1 MNRLGFVLSSRG
13 LRNSF
18 ARAGQ
23 VASRFGITAARM
35 DGRLQAFADALE
47 QYGANP
53 SLPITAA
60 VLDRNPRVAKR
71 LQERGVE
78 LCVHSFVHNDLS
90 QLPAAEQARQIG
102 RAIDL
107 FNRHGI
113 SFRGFRSP
121 YLKYNQATL
130 KAVERAG
137 FEYDSNLPFYWAPP
151 EFAGKLTAGE
161 QDGLRRGLD
170 FYKPVEFPAE
180 RSVPRLIGGLVEIPV
195 SLPDDEILLDRVGM
209 DAARIGDVW
218 LEMARMALKRGELFT
233 VQLHPERLTILRDA
247 LCRTLDF
254 ARTSGDFWI
263 ATLAEI
269 SAWWKRRATVGLN
282 LTSAGHD
289 LYGIDLT
296 GSAGQDLVLKV
307 IEPGGQQ
314 RGLEPGQTVAS
325 GVRPVI
331 GVGPGTSHDFRQ
343 YLRNEGY
350 LFEITEDKQDYAAFI
365 SHDIEVQTLER
376 TLAGAGG
383 PLIRLERWPR
393 PFRAAMAITGDIDC
407 LTLGDFLRRFRED

>member
-18 ARAGQ
+18 ERAGQ
-23 VASRFGITAARM
+23 VASRFGITAGRM
-35 DGRLQAFADALE
+35 DARLHSFADIVE
-47 QYGANP
+47 RYDVRP

-60 VLDRNPRVAKR
+60 VLDRNPQVAKR
-71 LQERGVE
+71 LQDRGVE

-90 QLPAAEQARQIG
+90 QLSAAEQVRQIG

-113 SFRGFRSP
+113 RFRGFRSP

-130 KAVERAG
+130 EAVEQAG

-151 EFAGKLTAGE
+151 GFASSLSAGE

-180 RSVPRLIGGLVEIPV
+180 RSLPRLTGGLIEIPV

-209 DAARIGDVW
+209 DPARIGDIW
-218 LEMARMALKRGELFT
+218 IEMARMALDRGELFT

-254 ARTSGDFWI
+254 ARGSGDFWL
-263 ATLAEI
+263 ATLSEI
-269 SAWWKRRATVGLN
+269 SDWWKRRAAAAFSV
-282 LTSAGHD
+282 TSAGRD

-296 GSAGQDLVLKV
+296 GSGRDDMALYLVR
-307 IEPGGQQ
+307 PGGQQ
-314 RGLEPGQTVAS
+314 DPLEQGQTVAS
-325 GVRPVI
+325 STRPLL
-331 GVGPGTSHDFRQ
+331 GVGPETSGNFRQ
-343 YLRNEGY
+343 YLINEGY
-350 LFEITEDKQDYAAFI
+350 LFDITDDGRTHSLWIQ
-365 SHDIEVQTLER
+365 HDITRHDLEEIPAR
-376 TLAGAGG
+376 VGG
-383 PLIRLERWPR
+383 PLIRVGRWPR

>member
-1 MNRLGFVLSSRG
+1 VNRLGFVLSSRG

-35 DGRLQAFADALE
+35 DGRLQAFADVVE

-71 LQERGVE
+71 LQDRGVE

-90 QLPAAEQARQIG
+90 QLTAAEQARQIG

-107 FNRHGI
+107 FSKHGI

-130 KAVERAG
+130 EAVEQAG

-151 EFAGKLTAGE
+151 EFAGKLSAGE

-170 FYKPVEFPAE
+170 FYRPVEFPAE
-180 RSVPRLIGGLVEIPV
+180 RSLPRFIGGLLEIPV

-209 DAARIGDVW
+209 DAVRIGDVW
-218 LEMARMALKRGELFT
+218 LEMARMALERGELFT

-263 ATLAEI
+263 ATLSEI
-269 SAWWKRRATVGLN
+269 SAWWKRRATVGLDV
-282 LTSAGHD
+282 TSAGQG
-289 LYGIDLT
+289 LYGIDIP
-296 GSAGQDLVLKV
+296 GSAGSDLVLKV
-307 IEPGGQQ
+307 IEPGGEQ
-314 RGLEPGQTVAS
+314 RGFEPGQTVAS
-325 GVRPVI
+325 RLKPVI
-331 GVGPGTSHDFRQ
+331 GAGPGTSQDFRQ

-350 LFEITEDKQDYAAFI
+350 LFEITEDRQGHSVFVEQDIDGQA
-365 SHDIEVQTLER
+365 LEK
-376 TLAGAGG
+376 TLAQAGG
-383 PLIRLERWPR
+383 PLIRIDRWPR
-393 PFRAAMAITGDIDC
+393 PFWAAMAITGDIDC